1 MTSNAFPS
9 FDQTEA
15 AFAFPSDQSV
25 SSVFTVGNAAVTR
38 LELGRR
44 HALPDA
50 TIVGERDEYWWF
62 WLKEGPN
69 NPTEY
74 LSFKLLAIA
83 DATPNIAAM
92 TPDGTQKALLIE
104 NCGLAFG
111 IRITRDKP
119 DLAVWWGVSG
129 GAVTS
134 ALYCTR
140 NAPYN
145 MTPAP

>member
-1 MTSNAFPS
+1 MNNSAFPS

-38 LELGRR
+38 LTLGKR
-44 HALPDA
+44 HTLNLVE
-50 TIVGERDEYWWF
+50 IGERDEYWWF

-74 LSFKLLAIA
+74 LSLKLLAIA

-92 TPDGTQKALLIE
+92 TPDGTQKALIIE

-111 IRITRDKP
+111 VRITRDKP

-140 NAPYN
+140 GTPYN
-145 MTPAP
+145 PTPNP